1 VSPLRQVWSILQQ
14 HERRRAGVMLVLMLV
29 GMSLEMCS
37 IALVVPTLAI
47 MTREASAMPDIVRP
61 WVEHFGGLSSPR
73 LILATLGVLLS
84 VYAFKSVFLL
94 LLAWWQSRFVS
105 AVQASISRRL
115 FSSFMSQPW
124 PFHLER
130 NSSSLIQTVAE
141 AQGFSQVCMQLLQ
154 VMSESL
160 VAIGLLS
167 ILFWY
172 EPVGAVM
179 VAAVLGTAALLFSR
193 VARSRSRSWAQR
205 RHQHGRALLK
215 HLQQGLGGAKEV
227 KVRGC
232 EIEFVNQF
240 RAETE
245 GVARMSARQSFVDHV
260 PRTGFEFAAVAALF
274 FLASAMVWQDHAVQS
289 IVPMLGLFVTVAFRL
304 LPSVNFATL
313 AVQRVRYAR
322 PMIESL
328 HEHLSMPQ
336 PADSPAL
343 PEPVSFQEVIRITG
357 LAYRYPSG
365 QEPVLKGIDL
375 AIRKGTSTGLVGGSG
390 QGKSTLV
397 DSILGLLPPTSGR
410 ITVDGVDIQR
420 NPRGWRQIVGYV
432 PQSIYLCDD
441 TIRRNIAFGVP
452 EASIDE
458 DAVRRAIT
466 AARLDGLVRSLPDGV
481 NTNVGERGVRLS
493 GGERQ
498 RIGIARALYHNPE
511 VLVLDEATSAL
522 DNETE
527 REVMEAV
534 ESLHGTHTIII
545 VAHRLSTMARCDVL
559 HRIEGGR
566 VVQSG
571 TFAEVA
577 TH

>member
-1 VSPLRQVWSILQQ
+1 MNALRQIWSILQQ
-14 HERRRAGVMLVLMLV
+14 HQRRRAGIMLALMLV
-29 GMSLEMCS
+29 SMGLEMCS

-47 MTREASAMPDIVRP
+47 MTREADAMPAIIRP

-73 LILATLGVLLS
+73 LILATLGLLLG

-94 LLAWWQSRFVS
+94 MVAWWQSRFVS
-105 AVQASISRRL
+105 SVQASISRRL
-115 FSSFMSQPW
+115 FSSFMGQPW

-130 NSSSLIQTVAE
+130 NSASLIQTVAE

-154 VMSESL
+154 LTSESL

-172 EPVGAVM
+172 EPMGAVM

-205 RHQHGRALLK
+205 RHQHGRQLLK

-227 KVRGC
+227 KIRGC
-232 EIEFVNQF
+232 ETEFVNQF
-240 RAETE
+240 RSETE

-274 FLASAMVWQDHAVQS
+274 FLASAMVWQDQAVQS

-304 LPSVNFATL
+304 LPSVNFAAL
-313 AVQRVRYAR
+313 AVQRVRHSR
-322 PMIESL
+322 PMIDSI
-328 HEHLSMPQ
+328 HEHLSLLQ
-336 PADSPAL
+336 PEESPMAQGPISFRDS
-343 PEPVSFQEVIRITG
+343 IRIEG
-357 LAYRYPSG
+357 LSYRYPG
-365 QEPVLKGIDL
+365 GREPVLKGVNL
-375 AIRKGTSTGLVGGSG
+375 VIRKGMSTGLVGGSG

-397 DSILGLLPPTSGR
+397 DSILGLLPPTEGR
-410 ITVDGVDIQR
+410 ITVDGVDIR
-420 NPRGWRQIVGYV
+420 GNLRGWRQVVGYV
-432 PQSIYLCDD
+432 PQAIYLCDD

-452 EASIDE
+452 EGSIDD
-458 DAVRRAIT
+458 DAVRRAIE
-466 AARLDGLVRSLPDGV
+466 AARLDHLVRSLPDGI

-498 RIGIARALYHNPE
+498 RIGIARALYHDPE

-522 DNETE
+522 DNDTE
-527 REVMEAV
+527 RKVMEAV
-534 ESLHGTHTIII
+534 ESLHGTRTIII

-566 VVQSG
+566 IVSSG
-571 TFAEVA
+571 PFAEIAV
-577 TH
+577 H

>member
-1 VSPLRQVWSILQQ
+1 LSALRQIWSILQP
-14 HERRRAGVMLVLMLV
+14 HERRRAGIMFALMLV
-29 GMSLEMCS
+29 SMALEMFS

-47 MTREASAMPDIVRP
+47 MTQEADAMPAMLRP

-73 LILATLGVLLS
+73 LILATLGVLLG

-94 LLAWWQSRFVS
+94 MVAWWQSRFVS

-115 FSSFMSQPW
+115 FSSFMRQPW

-130 NSSSLIQTVAE
+130 NSASLIQTVAE
-141 AQGFSQVCMQLLQ
+141 AQGFSHVCMQLLQ

-172 EPVGAVM
+172 EPLGAVL
-179 VAAVLGTAALLFSR
+179 VASVLGTAAVLFSR
-193 VARSRSRSWAQR
+193 VARSRSRNWAHR
-205 RHQHGRALLK
+205 RHQHGRQLLK

-232 EIEFVNQF
+232 ETEFVNQF

-274 FLASAMVWQDHAVQS
+274 FLASAMVWQDEAVQS

-322 PMIESL
+322 PVIDSI

-336 PADSPAL
+336 PRESVAAAAPMAFHES
-343 PEPVSFQEVIRITG
+343 IRIEG
-357 LAYRYPSG
+357 LSYRYPSG
-365 QEPVLKGIDL
+365 QDPVLRGINL
-375 AIRKGTSTGLVGGSG
+375 EIRKGTSTGLVGGSG

-397 DSILGLLPPTSGR
+397 DSILGLLPPAQGK
-410 ITVDGVDIQR
+410 ITVDGTDIQG
-420 NPRGWRQIVGYV
+420 NLRGWRQIVGYV

-441 TIRRNIAFGVP
+441 TIRRNVAFGVP
-452 EASIDE
+452 DASIDD

-522 DNETE
+522 DSDTE

-534 ESLHGTHTIII
+534 ESLHGTRTIIM

-559 HRIEGGR
+559 HRIEHGR
-566 VVQSG
+566 IVSSG
-571 TFAEVA
+571 AFAEIA
-577 TH
+577 AQ

>member
-1 VSPLRQVWSILQQ
+1 VNALRQVWSILQR

-47 MTREASAMPDIVRP
+47 MTREAGAMPAILRP

-73 LILATLGVLLS
+73 LILATLGVLLG
-84 VYAFKSVFLL
+84 VYALKSAFLL
-94 LLAWWQSRFVS
+94 MVAWWQSRFVS
-105 AVQASISRRL
+105 AVQASLSRRI
-115 FSSFMSQPW
+115 FSSVMGQPW
-124 PFHLER
+124 TFHLER
-130 NSSSLIQTVAE
+130 NSSTLIQTIAE

-154 VMSESL
+154 VISESL

-179 VAAVLGTAALLFSR
+179 VAAVLGTAALLFSK
-193 VARSRSRSWAQR
+193 VARARSRSWAQR
-205 RHQHGRALLK
+205 RHQHGRQLLK

-232 EIEFVNQF
+232 ETEFVNQF
-240 RAETE
+240 RVETE

-274 FLASAMVWQDHAVQS
+274 FLAFAMVWQDQAVQS

-322 PMIESL
+322 PMIDSI

-336 PADSPAL
+336 SADLPAGSTPIAFREDVRV
-343 PEPVSFQEVIRITG
+343 EG
-357 LAYRYPSG
+357 LTYQYPSG
-365 QEPVLKGIDL
+365 SEPVLRGIDL
-375 AIRKGTSTGLVGGSG
+375 VIRKGTSTGLVGGSG

-410 ITVDGVDIQR
+410 IMVDGVDIQR
-420 NPRGWRQIVGYV
+420 NVRGWRQIVGYV

-441 TIRRNIAFGVP
+441 TIRRNVAFGVP
-452 EASIDE
+452 EASID
-458 DAVRRAIT
+458 DGAVRRALE
-466 AARLDGLVRSLPDGV
+466 AARLDGLVSSLPDGV

-522 DNETE
+522 DNDTE
-527 REVMEAV
+527 RDVMEAV
-534 ESLHGTHTIII
+534 ESLHGTRTIIM

-559 HRIEGGR
+559 HRIENGR
-566 VVQSG
+566 IVQSG
-571 TFAEVA
+571 TFAEVSPL
-577 TH
+577 

>member
-1 VSPLRQVWSILQQ
+1 MNALRQVWSILQP
-14 HERRRAGVMLVLMLV
+14 HERRRAGIMLALMLV
-29 GMSLEMCS
+29 GMTLEMCS

-47 MTREASAMPDIVRP
+47 MTREAGAMPEMLRP
-61 WVEHFGGLSSPR
+61 WVEHFGGMSSPR
-73 LILATLGVLLS
+73 LILATLGVLLG
-84 VYAFKSVFLL
+84 VYAFKSAFLL
-94 LLAWWQSRFVS
+94 VVAWWRSQFVS
-105 AVQASISRRL
+105 AAQSSISRRL

-130 NSSSLIQTVAE
+130 NSASLIQVVAE
-141 AQGFSQVCMQLLQ
+141 AQGFSQVCIQLLQ
-154 VMSESL
+154 VISELL
-160 VAIGLLS
+160 VAVGLLS
-167 ILFWY
+167 ILLWY
-172 EPVGAVM
+172 EPLGALM

-193 VARSRSRSWAQR
+193 IARSRSRSWARR
-205 RHQHGRALLK
+205 RHQHVLMLFK

-232 EIEFVNQF
+232 ETEFVKQF
-240 RAETE
+240 QAETE
-245 GVARMSARQSFVDHV
+245 GVARLSARQSFVDSL

-274 FLASAMVWQDHAVQS
+274 FLASAMVWQDQAVQS

-313 AVQRVRYAR
+313 AVQRVRHAK
-322 PMIESL
+322 PMIESV

-336 PADSPAL
+336 PMERTAVAVPIQFRES
-343 PEPVSFQEVIRITG
+343 IRIEG
-357 LAYRYPSG
+357 LSYRYPSG
-365 QEPVLKGIDL
+365 QDPVLRGIDL
-375 AIRKGTSTGLVGGSG
+375 EIRKGTSTGLVGGSG

-397 DSILGLLPPTSGR
+397 DSILGLLPPAQGK
-410 ITVDGVDIQR
+410 ITVDGTDIQGNLR
-420 NPRGWRQIVGYV
+420 DWRRIVGYV

-441 TIRRNIAFGVP
+441 TIRRNVAFGVP
-452 EASIDE
+452 DDSIDD

-466 AARLDGLVRSLPDGV
+466 AARLDSLVRSLPDGV
-481 NTNVGERGVRLS
+481 STNVGERGVRLS

-522 DNETE
+522 DSDTE

-534 ESLHGTHTIII
+534 ESLHGTRTIIM

-559 HRIEGGR
+559 HRIEHGR
-566 VVQSG
+566 IVSSG
-571 TFAEVA
+571 AFAEIA
-577 TH
+577 AQ